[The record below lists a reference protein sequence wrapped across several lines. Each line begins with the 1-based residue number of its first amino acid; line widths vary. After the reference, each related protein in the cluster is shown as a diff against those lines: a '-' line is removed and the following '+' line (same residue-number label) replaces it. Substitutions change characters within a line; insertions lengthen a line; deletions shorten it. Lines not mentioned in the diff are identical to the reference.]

1 MNGTVVDVGALI
13 KGHRDEWDASTS
25 ASPFIASVRSGTLDA
40 GAVERW
46 LAQDRHFIDGLYDAQ
61 LRIAALASGE
71 ARRVLVEGVVALQEE
86 LDWLAVQSVER
97 GIHLDVEPVDAC
109 LAFVEYLQT
118 LSFAPL
124 AVALTAIWAVERSY
138 LDAWSAARPGA
149 QRYREFVEHW
159 SNDDFQTYV
168 ARLQE
173 AADAALHAASDSDR
187 EEAGRAFGRV
197 MQFERRF
204 WQMAERGE

>member
-13 KGHRDEWDASTS
+13 ERYRNEWDASTS

-40 GAVERW
+40 GAFERW

-71 ARRVLVEGVVALQEE
+71 ARRALLQGVVALQEE
-86 LDWLAVQSVER
+86 LDWLAEQSVER

-109 LAFVEYLQT
+109 LAFVEYLHT

-124 AVALTAIWAVERSY
+124 AVALTAIWTVERSY
-138 LDAWSAARPGA
+138 LDA
-149 QRYREFVEHW
+149 
-159 SNDDFQTYV
+159 
-168 ARLQE
+168 
-173 AADAALHAASDSDR
+173 
-187 EEAGRAFGRV
+187 
-197 MQFERRF
+197 
-204 WQMAERGE
+204 